1 MALIPRI
8 LAAVLSVARLALLS
22 SAFLLLPLPNIAG
35 ADPYFEDGYLGLT
48 QSELREKLGPP
59 HAVRDRKAALRV
71 FNYYSFSDWDNYYKK
86 LISPQNGEDVYKY
99 TREGIEV
106 RYSFSYVPDPKD
118 DSDSPTL
125 YVKLVDIEFSPSI
138 PMERIPAL
146 VPEFRPSA
154 EPTVPSFRSNIWVL
168 LFKGPPVSEARFIV
182 RERGKERLDWSLAF
196 QIFALQGLP
205 EFLTIQSRVDR
216 MEISAQSIQLVKER
230 QRLTHEPILNP
241 FSKEFAN
248 QPAPPPPPTK
258 KIPVPKYAD

>member
-1 MALIPRI
+1 MIPRK
-8 LAAVLSVARLALLS
+8 LAAAFGVTRLTLLS
-22 SAFLLLPLPNIAG
+22 SVFLLVLLPNVALAG
-35 ADPYFEDGYLGLT
+35 PYFEDGYLGLT

-71 FNYYSFSDWDNYYKK
+71 FNYYSFSDWDNYYRK

-106 RYSFSYVPDPKD
+106 RYSFSYFPDPKD

-138 PMERIPAL
+138 PIERIPAL

-196 QIFALQGLP
+196 QIFSLQGLP
-205 EFLTIQSRVDR
+205 EFLTLQSRVDR
-216 MEISAQSIQLVKER
+216 MEISAQSIQMVKER

-248 QPAPPPPPTK
+248 QAAPPPPPTK